1 MRGSR
6 PEQAILSRDTDLSK
20 TAAPPRG
27 GDDRRHGG
35 QAQYFGT

>member
-6 PEQAILSRDTDLSK
+6 PEQAILSRDTDLLK
-20 TAAPPRG
+20 TAPPE

-35 QAQYFGT
+35 